1 MEKEE
6 NLNQENIESE
16 ISNENNETDNKS
28 DDNKEEN
35 KVVEE
40 EKELTPEERIKELE
54 DKLARTFAEM
64 ENQRRRFEKE
74 KDDAYEYGGF
84 AFAKEALNLIDNLAR
99 SKLILESDDA
109 LKDTEALKKTLEHF
123 DIINK
128 DLISIFTKNNIKP
141 IDCLN
146 KKLDPNLHQA
156 MMEIEDDKKEPGTI
170 VQEVQKG
177 FMIKDRLLRPSLV
190 GVSKKTEKK
199 ELTPEERIK
208 ELEDKLARTFAEM
221 ENQRRRF
228 EKEKDDAYEY
238 GGFAFAKEALN
249 LIDNLARSKL
259 ILESDDAL
267 KDTEALKK
275 TLEHF
280 DIINKDLISIF
291 TKNNIKPID
300 CLNKKLDPNLH
311 QAMMEIEDDQKEPGT
326 IVQEVQKGFMIKD
339 RLLRPS
345 LVGVSKKTE
354 KKEEKSEENKENLN
368 K

>member
-16 ISNENNETDNKS
+16 TSNENNETDKKS
-28 DDNKEEN
+28 DNNEEEN

-40 EKELTPEERIKELE
+40 KKELTPEEKIKELE

-84 AFAKEALNLIDNLAR
+84 AFAKEALNLIDNFAR

-141 IDCLN
+141 I
-146 KKLDPNLHQA
+146 
-156 MMEIEDDKKEPGTI
+156 E
-170 VQEVQKG
+170 
-177 FMIKDRLLRPSLV
+177 
-190 GVSKKTEKK
+190 
-199 ELTPEERIK
+199 
-208 ELEDKLARTFAEM
+208 
-221 ENQRRRF
+221 
-228 EKEKDDAYEY
+228 
-238 GGFAFAKEALN
+238 
-249 LIDNLARSKL
+249 
-259 ILESDDAL
+259 
-267 KDTEALKK
+267 
-275 TLEHF
+275 
-280 DIINKDLISIF
+280 
-291 TKNNIKPID
+291 